1 MQDITAIK
9 KRFVETHKYPSLRIN
24 AVLFDMD
31 GVLFDSMPFHAKAWV
46 DALNAI
52 GLNFT
57 ERDVYLNE
65 GSRGS
70 ETVQTAYTRQ
80 FGHTC
85 PEEEEAQ
92 IYKEKSRIFE
102 SLGEPPV
109 MPGAKEM
116 VSALI
121 HRGVK
126 RTVVTGSGEKS
137 TIKKLQTTFPN
148 AFAPKDIVT
157 AYDTKKGKPNPE
169 CYLKGLEKL
178 NMPAHY
184 SMVVENAPLGV
195 MAAKNAGIFTVAVN
209 TGILTDDDLRQAGA
223 DIVFKDLT
231 ELKNAFDELI
241 D

>member
-1 MQDITAIK
+1 MQNIAAIK
-9 KRFVETHKYPSLRIN
+9 KRFIETNKYPSLRIN

-31 GVLFDSMPFHAKAWV
+31 GVLYDSMPFHAKAWV
-46 DALNAI
+46 DALSAV
-52 GLNFT
+52 GVNFS
-57 ERDVYLNE
+57 ERDVYMNE

-70 ETVQTAYTRQ
+70 ETVQTAYVRQ

-85 PEEEEAQ
+85 PEEEEQ
-92 IYKEKSRIFE
+92 EIYKEKSRIFE

-109 MPGAKEM
+109 MPGANAV
-116 VSALI
+116 VSALMQ
-121 HRGVK
+121 RGVK

-137 TIKKLQTTFPN
+137 TIKKLQTSFPN
-148 AFAPKDIVT
+148 AFAPENIVT
-157 AYDTKKGKPNPE
+157 AYETKKGKPNPE
-169 CYLKGLEKL
+169 CYLRGLEKL

-184 SMVVENAPLGV
+184 AMVVENAPLGV
-195 MAAKNAGIFTVAVN
+195 MAAKNAGIFTVAIN